1 MRKEGIVQGW
11 DARRRLALAAQ
22 QAAAGSC
29 SDSDKRRAG
38 TISFEPL
45 TPSWPAFAAA
55 LADCAFVAIAL
66 VVAYAA
72 ADPEERRMRK
82 RGGGGREGA
91 EIWGN
96 IAATAEWQ
104 APRQRPCGELWLVS
118 ASLHGVPR
126 VASRSNPEGTA
137 GAGRVWAPKDGSWQ
151 DSPCEDAVRGCGNA
165 LTLH

>member
-72 ADPEERRMRK
+72 ADPEDVEAW
-82 RGGGGREGA
+82 RGGGR
-91 EIWGN
+91 
-96 IAATAEWQ
+96 
-104 APRQRPCGELWLVS
+104 APRHGEISRQRLSGR
-118 ASLHGVPR
+118 LHGSGLVAMASFR
-126 VASRSNPEGTA
+126 VIARHSSSRVT
-137 GAGRVWAPKDGSWQ
+137 K
-151 DSPCEDAVRGCGNA
+151 
-165 LTLH
+165 